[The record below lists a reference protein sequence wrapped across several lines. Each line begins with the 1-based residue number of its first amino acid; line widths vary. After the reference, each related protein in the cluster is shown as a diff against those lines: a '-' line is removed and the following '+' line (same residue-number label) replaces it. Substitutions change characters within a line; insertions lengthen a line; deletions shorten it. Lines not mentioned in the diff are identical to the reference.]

1 MKNNLENKIDK
12 NILLN
17 QDLII
22 KGIKRFIVRY
32 CLGNNIG
39 NNPILK
45 NIKLEDI
52 FSKQDI
58 WSKNILTDKKFK
70 EEKNKLISLNQ
81 KENYLLIYFYGI
93 IFNNL
98 IESKIVHND
107 DDDDEE
113 KNPLDRVSEDENSS
127 DEEI

>member
-1 MKNNLENKIDK
+1 MNCSARDWNWNK
-12 NILLN
+12 
-17 QDLII
+17 
-22 KGIKRFIVRY
+22 
-32 CLGNNIG
+32 
-39 NNPILK
+39 
-45 NIKLEDI
+45 DI

-107 DDDDEE
+107 DDEE